1 MSAAVDEPVGPY
13 AAAAV
18 NYWNAGWRGVLPLPA
33 GRKLPPPSG
42 FTGPGV
48 DPSRADL
55 QAWVDDREGRGNIAL
70 RLPVDIIGVDV
81 DAYDGKRGA
90 ETLDATQA
98 ELGPLP
104 ATWRTTSRDDGIS
117 GIRLYRAPAGK
128 SWTNIGE
135 HIEVIHHGWRYALVW
150 PSRHPE
156 GRTYRWVSPQGVIS
170 TEIPN
175 PDDLP
180 LLPAA
185 WVERLCKGDAD
196 TAERNTLHTPE
207 AALWLTSLPRV
218 ADQPCQRMREAID
231 ADTGSL
237 AAGNGSAHDMACAA
251 VARIVRLAAEGHA
264 GATAGLEHV
273 HVAFMSNITNP
284 RRAGTVRGRTEA
296 QAEWIDLLR
305 SAINLV
311 SASAPTAPSCD
322 CDGGLTALLVGD
334 DRIPAPTAAASDDDE
349 EGDPA
354 PEPAAEATNRTTWWP
369 RDLGPVLTGEQ
380 AEEPPTILARTDGQP
395 LWYRGKVNGLI
406 GESESGKTW
415 VALEAVRQLLT
426 RRRHVL
432 YLDFEDAAPG
442 IVSRLRALGLDDAL
456 IRAHLVYVDPS
467 ETLTIDAKLDLTETL
482 QAREFD
488 LIVVDGFNAAMT
500 LLGLD
505 LMSNTDATKFSQ
517 QLLKPLAK
525 TGAAVAYIDHIPKN
539 GKDETSGG
547 IGAQAK
553 RAMTTG
559 CALRVKV
566 VEPFGKGMTGE
577 LIMTVDKDRA
587 GHVRGASGGGKNAGT
602 VSLVSDPETGGVNVS
617 IEAPDMTTSQ
627 QRNVAKQWTRWE
639 DICVALQGGGGPMS
653 TTSLQKVVGGNK
665 ATLVQDLGCLRR
677 SGHVYDKGT
686 DKNHKWVL
694 VEAFTVAEALA
705 RSAVPTRS
713 QPVPG
718 TGAEEA
724 GSTRSPVPVPITG
737 TGTGRP
743 SGGLDTPNSKVVER
757 TIAGRRERID
767 MATGV
772 ILE

>member
-1 MSAAVDEPVGPY
+1 MSEASNEAQSGPY
-13 AAAAV
+13 ATAAV
-18 NYWNAGWRGVLPLPA
+18 TYWNAGWRGVLPLPPN
-33 GRKLPPPSG
+33 RKLPPPTG
-42 FTGPGV
+42 FTGPGA

-90 ETLDATQA
+90 ATLAAMED
-98 ELGPLP
+98 ELGALP
-104 ATWRTTSRDDGIS
+104 ATWRTTSRDDGVS

-128 SWTNIGE
+128 SWADIGE

-156 GRTYRWVSPQGVIS
+156 GRTYRWVSPQGITS
-170 TEIPN
+170 TEVPD

-180 LLPAA
+180 LLPAP
-185 WVERLCKGDAD
+185 WVERLCRGDAE
-196 TAERNTLHTPE
+196 AKERNNLHTPE
-207 AALWLTSLPRV
+207 AAVWLTSLPG
-218 ADQPCQRMREAID
+218 AGGEPCRRLAEAVD
-231 ADTGSL
+231 ADSRSL

-251 VARIVRLAAEGHA
+251 VARVVRLAAEGHT
-264 GATAGLEHV
+264 GATSGLEQI
-273 HVAFMSNITNP
+273 HVAFMANVTNA
-284 RRAGTVRGRTEA
+284 RRVGTVRSRLEA

-311 SASAPTAPSCD
+311 SASAPTVPSCD
-322 CDGGLTALLVGD
+322 CNGDLTALIVGD
-334 DRIPAPTAAASDDDE
+334 DRRPAPATVDGDDDAE
-349 EGDPA
+349 EG
-354 PEPAAEATNRTTWWP
+354 EPLAEQPTRTTWWP

-380 AEEPPTILARTDGQP
+380 VEEPPTVLVRDDGQP

-415 VALEAVRQLLT
+415 VALEAVRQLVT
-426 RRRHVL
+426 RGRPVL

-442 IVSRLRALGLDDAL
+442 IVSRLRSLGVDDRH
-456 IRAHLVYVDPS
+456 IRSHLVYVDPA
-467 ETLTIDAKLDLTETL
+467 EALTMDAKLDLTETL
-482 QAREFD
+482 QTREFD

-505 LMSNTDATKFSQ
+505 LMSNTDATKFAQ

-525 TGAAVAYIDHIPKN
+525 TGAAVAYIDHVPKN

-566 VEPFGKGMTGE
+566 MEPFGKGMTGE

-587 GHVRGASGGGKNAGT
+587 GHVRGASSGGKNAGT
-602 VSLVSDPETGGVNVS
+602 VTLASDPESGAVEVT
-617 IEAPDMTTSQ
+617 IATPDMTTPQ
-627 QRNVAKQWTRWE
+627 QRNAGKQWTRWE
-639 DICVALQGGGGPMS
+639 DICTALQGAGGPMS
-653 TTSLQKVVGGNK
+653 TGALHSVVGGRK
-665 ATLVQDLGCLRR
+665 DTLVQDLGALKR
-677 SGHVYDKGT
+677 SGHVYDKGHER
-686 DKNHKWVL
+686 NHKWVL
-694 VEAFTVAEALA
+694 VEAFTVAEALT
-705 RSAVPTRS
+705 RSVVPTRS
-713 QPVPG
+713 HVVPG
-718 TGAEEA
+718 TGGEEA
-724 GSTRSPVPVPITG
+724 GSTRSPVPVSITG

-743 SGGLDTPNSKVVER
+743 SGGSDAPETRIVER
-757 TIAGRRERID
+757 VIAGARERVD
-767 MATGV
+767 MATGEV
-772 ILE
+772 VE